1 VPKTVL
7 TSATT
12 YCAADVFIETHDAR
26 KVGDLLLDNGTRDA
40 DPESSTI
47 VARALLWASGM
58 VETACLK
65 GARYTPTDLAALT
78 GAGQSVLETLVADLA
93 FWFLCKRRHK
103 VAVKAKEIAGVEEAF
118 EMLQWLAEGERIF
131 SFQETADAGLPATE
145 TETPDQKD
153 DRFGVAT
160 IAERYF
166 GRVSRRMP
174 IQ

>member
-65 GARYTPTDLAALT
+65 GARYTPT
-78 GAGQSVLETLVADLA
+78 DLA